1 MKRALLCATAAAT
14 MVSAGAVAHA
24 QSGWYGTAK
33 IGAIVDGIQ
42 DVDAKNPVV
51 GGMIDTNATPQSDLV
66 YGAGLGFGFD
76 SGLRLEGV
84 FEYRNVELE
93 VPDTFLGLQPL
104 GTSGPDGAG
113 STRVTDLMFNVIQD
127 FKSEARRSRRIS
139 ASVSALLA
147 STAAFRRSTRPVRLR
162 PTALTTAALATRT
175 TRLPASASS

>member
-1 MKRALLCATAAAT
+1 
-14 MVSAGAVAHA
+14 MVSAAAA
-24 QSGWYGTAK
+24 SDPQSGWYGTAK

-84 FEYRNVELE
+84 FEHRNVELE
-93 VPDTFLGLQPL
+93 VADTFLGLQPL

-127 FKSEARRSRRIS
+127 FKNDSKFTPYLGIGIGAARVNSRVSSLYS
-139 ASVSALLA
+139 AGPAQANGFNDSG
-147 STAAFRRSTRPVRLR
+147 TGRRPRRGR
-162 PTALTTAALATRT
+162 AR
-175 TRLPASASS
+175 